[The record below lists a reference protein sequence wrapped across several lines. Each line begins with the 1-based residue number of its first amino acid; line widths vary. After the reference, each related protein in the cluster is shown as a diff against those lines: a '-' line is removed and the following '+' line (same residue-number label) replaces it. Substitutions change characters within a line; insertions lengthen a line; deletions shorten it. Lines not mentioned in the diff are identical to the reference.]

1 MTSRVRRVFG
11 DALVSTGVLAIV
23 LGLLISIDDRVRE
36 RVEAAVT
43 STSPSSVAGA
53 GMRLSEVWYA
63 LFDAARTQ
71 SIEHAPLMIFVVA
84 ATVLLL
90 FMVRT

>member
-43 STSPSSVAGA
+43 STAPSSVAGA
-53 GMRLSEVWYA
+53 GMRLSEVWHA